1 MPSRKPNAVTA
12 PRKYVT
18 INEAAAY
25 LSVHPNS
32 IRNWIENGKLTGYRL
47 PSVGPRGAVL
57 WRLDLNEL
65 YEIIAATA
73 TR

>member
-1 MPSRKPNAVTA
+1 MSRAKTNAVV

-18 INEAAAY
+18 INEAADY

-32 IRNWIENGKLTGYRL
+32 IRNWIESGKLTGYRL

-57 WRLDLNEL
+57 WRLDLHEL
-65 YEIIAATA
+65 DQIIAATA

>member
-1 MPSRKPNAVTA
+1 MSSNKSNAAVA
-12 PRKYVT
+12 PRKYVS
-18 INEAAAY
+18 IQEAADY

-32 IRNWIENGKLTGYRL
+32 IRNWIASGDLIGYRL
-47 PSVGPRGAVL
+47 PNGPRGGIR

-65 YEIIAATA
+65 EKFITSRA

>member
-1 MPSRKPNAVTA
+1 MPSKKSNATTA
-12 PRKYVT
+12 PRKYVS
-18 INEAAAY
+18 IQEAAEY

-65 YEIIAATA
+65 DQIIAATA